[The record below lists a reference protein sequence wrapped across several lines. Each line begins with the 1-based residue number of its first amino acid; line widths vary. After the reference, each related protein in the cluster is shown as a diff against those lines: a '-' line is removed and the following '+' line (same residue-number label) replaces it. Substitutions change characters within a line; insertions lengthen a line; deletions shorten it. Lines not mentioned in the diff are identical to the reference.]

1 MRKWIGEHDYR
12 VTESGPFAIT
22 FRVHAIYRSHA
33 ASVRMGPPQLNETVR
48 VVPRIGV
55 GSMSKYT
62 TSVIM
67 SAAVSV
73 ATFATAHAQQS
84 VLAIPDNDSVYIDAK
99 SFQVVPGKGKGDAG
113 VQIKDLAARE
123 LGPGAIIIRSG
134 NKLYIAEGQT
144 LRGIVTAYAYDPRQ
158 YNPALTGGQ
167 YNPALTGGGSIGY
180 NQQFAYDPRQPQ
192 NNPALPGG
200 QYNPAVTGGGSIGYN
215 QQFAYD
221 PRQYNPALTGGP
233 YNPALTG
240 GGSVGYNQQFI
251 NDPRQPQYDPRL
263 TGGGSA
269 GYNAMLMQFLNDP
282 RQPQYD
288 PRLTGGGSAGYN
300 AQLMQ
305 FAYDPDYVQY
315 KLKKAFEDN
324 WISPST
330 K

>member
-1 MRKWIGEHDYR
+1 
-12 VTESGPFAIT
+12 
-22 FRVHAIYRSHA
+22 
-33 ASVRMGPPQLNETVR
+33 
-48 VVPRIGV
+48 
-55 GSMSKYT
+55 MSKYT

-180 NQQFAYDPRQPQ
+180 NQQF
-192 NNPALPGG
+192 
-200 QYNPAVTGGGSIGYN
+200 
-215 QQFAYD
+215 
-221 PRQYNPALTGGP
+221 
-233 YNPALTG
+233 
-240 GGSVGYNQQFI
+240 I

-282 RQPQYD
+282 RQPQYN
-288 PRLTGGGSAGYN
+288 PSLTGGGSAGYN
-300 AQLMQ
+300 AMLMQ

-324 WISPST
+324 WISAAT

>member
-1 MRKWIGEHDYR
+1 
-12 VTESGPFAIT
+12 
-22 FRVHAIYRSHA
+22 
-33 ASVRMGPPQLNETVR
+33 
-48 VVPRIGV
+48 
-55 GSMSKYT
+55 MSKYT

-99 SFQVVPGKGKGDAG
+99 SFQVVPGKAKGDAG
-113 VQIKDLAARE
+113 AQIKDLAARE

-144 LRGIVTAYAYDPRQ
+144 LRGVVTAYGYDPRQ

-180 NQQFAYDPRQPQ
+180 NHQFAYDPRRY
-192 NNPALPGG
+192 NPALAGG
-200 QYNPAVTGGGSIGYN
+200 QYNPALTGGGSIGYN
-215 QQFAYD
+215 QQF
-221 PRQYNPALTGGP
+221 
-233 YNPALTG
+233 
-240 GGSVGYNQQFI
+240 I
-251 NDPRQPQYDPRL
+251 NDPQQPQYDPRL

-324 WISPST
+324 WISAVT

>member
-1 MRKWIGEHDYR
+1 
-12 VTESGPFAIT
+12 
-22 FRVHAIYRSHA
+22 
-33 ASVRMGPPQLNETVR
+33 
-48 VVPRIGV
+48 
-55 GSMSKYT
+55 MSKYA

-67 SAAVSV
+67 SAAVSAV
-73 ATFATAHAQQS
+73 TFATAHAQQTA
-84 VLAIPDNDSVYIDAK
+84 LAIPDNDSVYIDAK

-113 VQIKDLAARE
+113 VQIKDLGARE

-158 YNPALTGGQ
+158 YNPALAGGQ
-167 YNPALTGGGSIGY
+167 YNPAL
-180 NQQFAYDPRQPQ
+180 
-192 NNPALPGG
+192 
-200 QYNPAVTGGGSIGYN
+200 TGGGSIGYN

-240 GGSVGYNQQFI
+240 GGSIGYNQQFI

>member
-1 MRKWIGEHDYR
+1 
-12 VTESGPFAIT
+12 
-22 FRVHAIYRSHA
+22 
-33 ASVRMGPPQLNETVR
+33 
-48 VVPRIGV
+48 
-55 GSMSKYT
+55 MSKYT

-73 ATFATAHAQQS
+73 ATFATAHAQQTG
-84 VLAIPDNDSVYIDAK
+84 LTIPDNDSVYIDAR
-99 SFQVVPGKGKGDAG
+99 SFQVIPGKGKGDSG
-113 VQIKDLAARE
+113 PQIRDLAARE

-144 LRGIVTAYAYDPRQ
+144 LRGIATAYAYDPRQ

-180 NQQFAYDPRQPQ
+180 NQQFAYDPRQY
-192 NNPALPGG
+192 NPALTGG
-200 QYNPAVTGGGSIGYN
+200 QYNPALTGGGSIGYN
-215 QQFAYD
+215 QQF
-221 PRQYNPALTGGP
+221 
-233 YNPALTG
+233 
-240 GGSVGYNQQFI
+240 I
-251 NDPRQPQYDPRL
+251 NDPQQPQYDPRL

>member
-1 MRKWIGEHDYR
+1 
-12 VTESGPFAIT
+12 
-22 FRVHAIYRSHA
+22 
-33 ASVRMGPPQLNETVR
+33 
-48 VVPRIGV
+48 
-55 GSMSKYT
+55 MSKYT

-67 SAAVSV
+67 SAVVSAV
-73 ATFATAHAQQS
+73 TFATAHAQQTS
-84 VLAIPDNDSVYIDAK
+84 LTIPDNDSVYIDAK
-99 SFQVVPGKGKGDAG
+99 SFQVIPGKGKGEAAS
-113 VQIKDLAARE
+113 QIRDLAARE

-144 LRGIVTAYAYDPRQ
+144 LRGVVTAYAYDPRQ
-158 YNPALTGGQ
+158 YNPALTGG
-167 YNPALTGGGSIGY
+167 GSIGY
-180 NQQFAYDPRQPQ
+180 NAQFAYDPRQY
-192 NNPALPGG
+192 NPAL
-200 QYNPAVTGGGSIGYN
+200 TGGGSIGYN

-221 PRQYNPALTGGP
+221 PRQYNPALTGG
-233 YNPALTG
+233 
-240 GGSVGYNQQFI
+240 GSIGYNQQFI

-300 AQLMQ
+300 ATLMQ

-324 WISPST
+324 WISAAT

>member
-1 MRKWIGEHDYR
+1 LKSDAAPSSALLMRKWIGEHDDR

-73 ATFATAHAQQS
+73 ATFATAHAQQAAI
-84 VLAIPDNDSVYIDAK
+84 AIPDNDSVYIDAK

-158 YNPALTGGQ
+158 YNPVLTGGQ

-180 NQQFAYDPRQPQ
+180 NQQF
-192 NNPALPGG
+192 
-200 QYNPAVTGGGSIGYN
+200 
-215 QQFAYD
+215 
-221 PRQYNPALTGGP
+221 
-233 YNPALTG
+233 
-240 GGSVGYNQQFI
+240 I
-251 NDPRQPQYDPRL
+251 NDPQQPQYDPRL

>member
-1 MRKWIGEHDYR
+1 LKSDAAPSSALLMRKWIGEHDDR

-73 ATFATAHAQQS
+73 ATFATAHAQQAA
-84 VLAIPDNDSVYIDAK
+84 LAIPDNDSVYIDAK

-180 NQQFAYDPRQPQ
+180 NQQFAYDPRQY
-192 NNPALPGG
+192 NPALTGG
-200 QYNPAVTGGGSIGYN
+200 QYNPALTGGGSIGYN
-215 QQFAYD
+215 QQF
-221 PRQYNPALTGGP
+221 
-233 YNPALTG
+233 
-240 GGSVGYNQQFI
+240 I
-251 NDPRQPQYDPRL
+251 NDPQQPQYDPRL

-305 FAYDPDYVQY
+305 FAFDPDYVQY

>member
-1 MRKWIGEHDYR
+1 
-12 VTESGPFAIT
+12 
-22 FRVHAIYRSHA
+22 
-33 ASVRMGPPQLNETVR
+33 
-48 VVPRIGV
+48 
-55 GSMSKYT
+55 MSKYT

-99 SFQVVPGKGKGDAG
+99 SFQVVPGKAKGDAG
-113 VQIKDLAARE
+113 AQIKDLAARE

-144 LRGIVTAYAYDPRQ
+144 LRGVVTAYGYDPRQ

-180 NQQFAYDPRQPQ
+180 NQQFAYDPRRY
-192 NNPALPGG
+192 NPALAGG
-200 QYNPAVTGGGSIGYN
+200 QYNPALTGGGSIGYN
-215 QQFAYD
+215 QQF
-221 PRQYNPALTGGP
+221 
-233 YNPALTG
+233 
-240 GGSVGYNQQFI
+240 I
-251 NDPRQPQYDPRL
+251 NDPQQPQYDPRL

-324 WISPST
+324 WISAVT

>member
-1 MRKWIGEHDYR
+1 
-12 VTESGPFAIT
+12 
-22 FRVHAIYRSHA
+22 
-33 ASVRMGPPQLNETVR
+33 
-48 VVPRIGV
+48 
-55 GSMSKYT
+55 MSKYT

-73 ATFATAHAQQS
+73 ATFATAHAQQT
-84 VLAIPDNDSVYIDAK
+84 VLTILDNDSVYIDAK

-113 VQIKDLAARE
+113 AQIKDLAARE

-144 LRGIVTAYAYDPRQ
+144 LRGVVTAYAYDPR
-158 YNPALTGGQ
+158 Q

-180 NQQFAYDPRQPQ
+180 NQQFAYDPRQY
-192 NNPALPGG
+192 NPAL
-200 QYNPAVTGGGSIGYN
+200 TGGGSIGYN

-240 GGSVGYNQQFI
+240 GGSIGYNQQFI

-300 AQLMQ
+300 ATLMQ

-324 WISPST
+324 WISAAT

>member
-1 MRKWIGEHDYR
+1 
-12 VTESGPFAIT
+12 
-22 FRVHAIYRSHA
+22 
-33 ASVRMGPPQLNETVR
+33 
-48 VVPRIGV
+48 
-55 GSMSKYT
+55 MSKYT

-99 SFQVVPGKGKGDAG
+99 SFQVVPGKAKGDAG
-113 VQIKDLAARE
+113 AQIKDLAARE

-144 LRGIVTAYAYDPRQ
+144 LRGVVTAYGYDPRQ

-180 NQQFAYDPRQPQ
+180 NQQFAYDPRQY
-192 NNPALPGG
+192 NPALTGG
-200 QYNPAVTGGGSIGYN
+200 QYNPALTGGGSIGYN
-215 QQFAYD
+215 QQF
-221 PRQYNPALTGGP
+221 
-233 YNPALTG
+233 
-240 GGSVGYNQQFI
+240 I
-251 NDPRQPQYDPRL
+251 NDPQQPQYDPRL

-324 WISPST
+324 WISAVT

>member
-1 MRKWIGEHDYR
+1 
-12 VTESGPFAIT
+12 
-22 FRVHAIYRSHA
+22 
-33 ASVRMGPPQLNETVR
+33 
-48 VVPRIGV
+48 
-55 GSMSKYT
+55 MSKYT

-158 YNPALTGGQ
+158 YNPALTGG
-167 YNPALTGGGSIGY
+167 GSIGY
-180 NQQFAYDPRQPQ
+180 NQQFAYDPR
-192 NNPALPGG
+192 PALAGG
-200 QYNPAVTGGGSIGYN
+200 QYNPALTGGGSIGYN

-221 PRQYNPALTGGP
+221 PRQYNPALTGGGSIGYNQQFAYDP
-233 YNPALTG
+233 RQYNPALTGGQYNPALTG
-240 GGSVGYNQQFI
+240 GGSIGYNQQFI

-282 RQPQYD
+282 RQPQYN
-288 PRLTGGGSAGYN
+288 PSLTGGGSAGYN
-300 AQLMQ
+300 ATLMQ

-324 WISPST
+324 WISAVT